1 MKFFTP
7 LLILVSSLLC
17 SETLIHA
24 GKYIDVVNGKVIS
37 KSSIVIDQNG
47 VIKEITSGYK
57 NSRGYEYYDLKD
69 NTVMPGLMD
78 MHVLFGQEY
87 LSKAVTPIKVE

>member
-47 VIKEITSGYK
+47 VIKEILISDAEPV
-57 NSRGYEYYDLKD
+57 EY
-69 NTVMPGLMD
+69 GEA
-78 MHVLFGQEY
+78 LFVIE
-87 LSKAVTPIKVE
+87 E

>member
-37 KSSIVIDQNG
+37 KS
-47 VIKEITSGYK
+47 
-57 NSRGYEYYDLKD
+57 
-69 NTVMPGLMD
+69 
-78 MHVLFGQEY
+78 
-87 LSKAVTPIKVE
+87 

>member
-37 KSSIVIDQNG
+37 KSSIVILKVLYNG
-47 VIKEITSGYK
+47 TYITIIKLYATVVLMASTKAFQAFGTGS
-57 NSRGYEYYDLKD
+57 NPVSRSNL
-69 NTVMPGLMD
+69 V
-78 MHVLFGQEY
+78 
-87 LSKAVTPIKVE
+87 